1 MLGSPGLTIQ
11 RCKMMTS
18 RPLLLLTLSAVLLA
32 GCGSAAGAGVPAS
45 SSTDVN
51 TLLSD
56 TFRNV
61 AKIGSA
67 NITAKLALDG
77 KGQSA
82 GATLSGPFESQ
93 GAGKLPKF
101 QIDATFNSGA
111 QSFTA
116 GVTWTGDKG
125 FVNVQGT
132 QYELSRMVANQLQ
145 ASYEQ
150 AAKQSRSKAGGSSAA
165 LLGIDFSKWL
175 RNGRNAGAAQ
185 VGSTET
191 IKITGEADVARV
203 IDDLQRVAEKAR
215 TLNLPGTT
223 QVPSKLTP
231 EQRRQIVA
239 AVKTF
244 AIEVYTGK
252 QDRILRR
259 LVVAADLQDP
269 ASKAASH
276 VSFDLTLDKVGDAQ
290 TIETPSNAKPFSE
303 LMKIAGQ
310 LKGLGSLGGLAG
322 GATGGGAS
330 GSGSSAAPSSDTIAK
345 YAKCVEKAQGDSAQA
360 QKCAGL
366 LGA

>member
-1 MLGSPGLTIQ
+1 
-11 RCKMMTS
+11 MTS
-18 RPLLLLTLSAVLLA
+18 RPLLLLTLSAALLA
-32 GCGSAAGAGVPAS
+32 GCGSAAGEPAS
-45 SSTDVN
+45 SGTDVN

-61 AKIGSA
+61 AKIKSA

-77 KGQSA
+77 QGQSA

-132 QYELSRMVANQLQ
+132 QYELSSMVAKQLQ
-145 ASYEQ
+145 AGYEQ
-150 AAKQSRSKAGGSSAA
+150 AAKQGKGNAGGSSAA

-175 RNGRNAGAAQ
+175 RNGRNAGDAQ

-191 IKITGEADVARV
+191 IKVTGEADVAQV

-215 TLNLPGTT
+215 ALNLPGTT
-223 QVPSKLTP
+223 QVPDKLTP

-239 AVKTF
+239 AVKKL
-244 AIEVYTGK
+244 AIEIYTGK

-259 LVVAADLQDP
+259 IVVDADLQDP

-276 VSFDLTLDKVGDAQ
+276 VSFDLTLDKVGDSQ
-290 TIETPSNAKPFSE
+290 TIESPKGAKPFSE
-303 LMKIAGQ
+303 LMKVAGQ
-310 LKGLGSLGGLAG
+310 LKGLGSLSGLAG

-330 GSGSSAAPSSDTIAK
+330 GSGSSAAPSSDTITK
-345 YAKCVEKAQGDSAQA
+345 YAKCVEKAQGDGAKA

-366 LGA
+366 LGG

>member
-11 RCKMMTS
+11 RCKTMTS
-18 RPLLLLTLSAVLLA
+18 RLPLLLTLLAVLLA
-32 GCGSAAGAGVPAS
+32 GCGSAAPDPAS
-45 SSTDVN
+45 SDTDVN
-51 TLLSD
+51 TLLRD

-61 AKIGSA
+61 AKIKSA
-67 NITAKLALDG
+67 NVTAKLALDG
-77 KGQSA
+77 QGQSA

-132 QYELSRMVANQLQ
+132 QYALSRVVANQLQ
-145 ASYEQ
+145 AGYEQ

-175 RNGRNAGAAQ
+175 RNGRNAGEAQ
-185 VGSTET
+185 VGGTQT
-191 IKITGEADVARV
+191 VKLTGDADVAQV
-203 IDDLQRVAEKAR
+203 IDDLQRVADKAR

-223 QVPSKLTP
+223 QVPNKLTP
-231 EQRRQIVA
+231 EQRNQIVA
-239 AVKTF
+239 AVKKF

-252 QDRILRR
+252 QDRVLRR
-259 LVVAADLQDP
+259 IVVDAQLQDQ

-276 VSFDLTLDKVGDAQ
+276 VAFDLTLDKVGDSQA
-290 TIETPSNAKPFSE
+290 IETPKSAKPFSE
-303 LMKIAGQ
+303 LMKVAGQ
-310 LKGLGSLGGLAG
+310 LKGLGGLAG
-322 GATGGGAS
+322 AGAS
-330 GSGSSAAPSSDTIAK
+330 GSGSAPGAATAPPTDTIGK
-345 YAKCVEKAQGDSAQA
+345 YAKCIEKAQGDSAKA

-366 LGA
+366 LGG